1 MTRQPITAGLQ
12 APLGAADNRSRGPT
26 LNLAR
31 SIARAAR
38 PAASLFLLCTGAILA
53 LALARPGAAHAQDYP
68 RLGLYGAI
76 AGDGYP
82 FIVNG
87 ALQDTTLDA
96 VARYHEVVLD
106 ASPISEYR
114 PDVLAELRA
123 RRPGI
128 KLLAYVLGHT
138 IWNSSSADSLV
149 HFPTRY
155 YRLVRD
161 LGGWL
166 YNTDGGEF
174 SGSRV
179 NLAKRD
185 GSGRFIVA
193 ESLSDLFYD
202 AIISLGIWDGIFI
215 DIYCKSI
222 LWSETPTEH
231 IDFARAGYPSLS
243 AFDAAW
249 GAAID
254 TLGDRLRRRSGSA
267 IVMVG
272 NCAQSTNYGTFN
284 GWMRENFPFQNGGD
298 WYQNMFRDVG
308 GYFSDDTR
316 FRAPRSNYLFSAMVG
331 SNPYSA
337 TNARR
342 ARFGLGSAALG
353 SGYAVFGPSARA
365 PRPVPYHMYWYDE
378 YGVDLG
384 TGRSSPDLQHTGC
397 LGQPLGPYSQIIWLG
412 SGQDAVSNPDFETDV
427 TTGWNF
433 ASNIPAT
440 IAQDVTTA
448 AVGSASAR
456 VTVPAARAALDV
468 VLGTLNVLTV
478 NAYQPYSATFWA
490 RASAPRAITLAADYF
505 AATRIPITTEWRR
518 YQVTLVPQAA
528 GSAALQFFL
537 AEAAGD
543 VWIDDVH
550 FQPGV
555 SNVYRR
561 DFQNG
566 IVLVNPS
573 TEIMTVALERDYRKI
588 LGTRDPVND
597 GSTVTQVTVSPSD
610 ALFLIGDDRI
620 PPGAVLDLQP
630 GPAWTPRT
638 TRAKRPPASVAGG
651 REP

>member
-1 MTRQPITAGLQ
+1 M
-12 APLGAADNRSRGPT
+12 
-26 LNLAR
+26 NLAR

-38 PAASLFLLCTGAILA
+38 PAPGFLLLCTGAIVA
-53 LALARPGAAHAQDYP
+53 LALARPGAAHAQGYP

-82 FIVNG
+82 FIVAGVNG

-96 VARYHEVVLD
+96 VARYHEVALD

-114 PDVLAELRA
+114 QDVLAELRA

-128 KLLAYVLGHT
+128 KLLAYVTGHA
-138 IWNSSSADSLV
+138 IWNPSSTDSFV
-149 HFPTRY
+149 HYPTRY

-174 SGSRV
+174 SGTRV

-202 AIISLGIWDGIFI
+202 AIVSLGIWDGIFI

-222 LWSETPTEH
+222 LWMESPTEH
-231 IDFARAGYPSLS
+231 IDFARAGYPSLP

-254 TLGDRLRRRSGSA
+254 TLGDRLRRRSGPS

-308 GYFSDDTR
+308 GYLPDDVH
-316 FRAPRSNYLFSAMVG
+316 FRAPRSNYLFSAMIG

-337 TNARR
+337 TNLRR
-342 ARFGLGSAALG
+342 ARFGLASAALG

-365 PRPVPYHMYWYDE
+365 PRPLPYHMYWYDE
-378 YGVDLG
+378 YGVDLT
-384 TGRSSPDLQHTGC
+384 TGRSSPNFAHTGW

-412 SGQDAVSNPDFETDV
+412 SGPDAVANPDFETDV
-427 TTGWNF
+427 ATGWSF
-433 ASNIPAT
+433 GSSIPAT

-448 AVGSASAR
+448 AVGAASAR
-456 VTVPAARAALDV
+456 VNVPTAASDARAVALVTADM
-468 VLGTLNVLTV
+468 LAM
-478 NAYQPYSATFWA
+478 NAFQPYSATFWA
-490 RASAPRAITLAADYF
+490 RASAPRTITVAAGIF
-505 AATRIPITTEWRR
+505 AETRIPITTAWRR
-518 YQVTLVPQAA
+518 YQVTFVPQDP
-528 GSAALQFFL
+528 GSGELKFFL
-537 AEAAGD
+537 ADAAGD
-543 VWIDDVH
+543 VWLDDVH
-550 FQPGV
+550 FQAGV
-555 SNVYRR
+555 TNVYRR

-573 TEIMTVALERDYRKI
+573 SQTMTVALERDYKKI
-588 LGTRDPVND
+588 LGTQDLATND
-597 GSTVTQVTVSPSD
+597 GSTVTQATVYPGD
-610 ALFLIGDDRI
+610 AVFLIGDDRI
-620 PPGAVLDLQP
+620 PPNAVMDLQP
-630 GPAWTPRT
+630 GPAWTPRS
-638 TRAKRPPASVAGG
+638 TRAKRTATPVTGDKSP
-651 REP
+651 

>member
-1 MTRQPITAGLQ
+1 M
-12 APLGAADNRSRGPT
+12 
-26 LNLAR
+26 NLAH

-38 PAASLFLLCTGAILA
+38 PATGLFLLCTGAILA
-53 LALARPGAAHAQDYP
+53 FALARPGAAHGQDYP

-82 FIVNG
+82 YIATGVNG

-96 VARYHEVVLD
+96 VGRYHEVVLD

-128 KLLAYVLGHT
+128 KLLAYVTGHT
-138 IWNSSSADSLV
+138 IWNPSSTDSFV

-166 YNTDGGEF
+166 YNTGGGEF

-185 GSGRFIVA
+185 VSGRFIVA

-202 AIISLGIWDGIFI
+202 AIVSLGIWDGVFI

-222 LWSETPTEH
+222 LWAETPTEH
-231 IDFARAGYPSLS
+231 IDFVRAGYPSLA

-254 TLGDRLRRRSGSA
+254 TLGDRLRRRAGPS

-308 GYFSDDTR
+308 GYFADDIH
-316 FRAPRSNYLFSAMVG
+316 FRAPRSNYLFSAMIG
-331 SNPYSA
+331 SDPYST
-337 TNARR
+337 TNLRR

-365 PRPVPYHMYWYDE
+365 PRPQPYHMYWYDE
-378 YGVDLG
+378 YGVDLT
-384 TGRSSPDLQHTGC
+384 TGRSSPNLQHTGW

-412 SGQDAVSNPDFETDV
+412 PGQDAVTNPDFETDV
-427 TTGWNF
+427 TTGWNLN
-433 ASNIPAT
+433 ASVPGTVSRDA
-440 IAQDVTTA
+440 TTA
-448 AVGSASAR
+448 AVGSASAH
-456 VTVPAARAALDV
+456 VTVSSVGSVAWAVAFNSTGLLP
-468 VLGTLNVLTV
+468 VL
-478 NAYQPYSATFWA
+478 AYQPCSATFWA
-490 RASAPRAITLAADYF
+490 RASAPRNITVAASTF
-505 AATRIPITTEWRR
+505 AETDIPITTEWHR
-518 YQVTLVPQAA
+518 YQVTFVPQSSGNA
-528 GSAALQFFL
+528 SVQFFL
-537 AEAAGD
+537 AETTGE
-543 VWIDDVH
+543 VWLDDVH
-550 FQPGV
+550 FQAGV
-555 SNVYRR
+555 TNVYRR

-573 TEIMTVALERDYRKI
+573 NQLMTVDLGRDYRKI
-588 LGTRDPVND
+588 LGTRDLLTND
-597 GSTVTQVTVSPSD
+597 GSTVTQATVSPSD

-620 PPGAVLDLQP
+620 PPAAVMDLQP
-630 GPAWTPRT
+630 GPSWTPRS
-638 TRAKRPPASVAGG
+638 TRAKRAATPVAGEK
-651 REP
+651 RP